1 MKLEPDLST
10 KMESSEKEGDGG
22 KNGVGGKK

>member
-1 MKLEPDLST
+1 MKLEPGLST

-22 KNGVGGKK
+22 KNGVNGKK